1 MEQPAI
7 VLISD
12 SDGMPKTVAL
22 RMRESETAPGRL
34 KVHFAV
40 STTSG
45 LTGRGVV
52 GVSGSTPLPIPEDAP
67 DEVPI
72 SPEFRIEMN

>member
-1 MEQPAI
+1 MDKPAI

-12 SDGMPKTVAL
+12 ADGVPKTVAL
-22 RMRESETAPGRL
+22 RVRESETAPGRL

-40 STTSG
+40 STTAG
-45 LTGRGVV
+45 LTGRGIV
-52 GVSGSTPLPIPEDAP
+52 GVSGSAPLPIPEDAP

-72 SPEFRIEMN
+72 SPEFRLEMN